1 MAEFA
6 LYIGGEFRELRKY
19 DSRPENIAHK
29 AIAWYP
35 VSRQLGTPFVGIE
48 GDYHVIRS
56 VDPATVPPPV
66 PESITDW
73 QFFQQLAIMGLITE
87 AEAEAAVAA
96 GELPQ
101 TLSDLVDMLPEQA
114 RFPTR
119 MLLKGSTTFRRGHE
133 MTDTIAWLYGFSN
146 QDVDN
151 LFRAA
156 SVLA

>member
-6 LYIGGEFRELRKY
+6 LYISDEFREIRKY
-19 DSRPENIAHK
+19 ESRPDDIAHK

-35 VSRQLGTPFVGIE
+35 VSRQLGVPFEGIE
-48 GDYHVIRS
+48 GGSHVIRS
-56 VDPATVPPPV
+56 VDPSTVPPPV
-66 PESITDW
+66 PDAITDW

-101 TLSDLVDMLPEQA
+101 TLSDLVEMLPEQA

-146 QDVDN
+146 DDVDN
-151 LFRAA
+151 LFRDA